1 MGQESFPEVEAA
13 GYTWAGGSG
22 GSQAAAGERGG
33 RCGVRRCPAREPL
46 DPLPSL
52 RSAHRGRAALQA
64 PLPLWRPHV
73 PLLHVG
79 GKRPQEVVG
88 PSWEGGRPAGTEHQ
102 PPPQVPTA
110 PVHPPPSL
118 LQPEPL
124 HSREGRGGCDS
135 GRAPEWPA
143 GHPARGAGR
152 GGGAGGKVSGLGL
165 TCLLTPRCATTHNY
179 DRDRAWGYCAQVSV
193 PREGP
198 GGCWRR
204 GGGRVGG
211 GGVLVLGWGVS
222 KGMLG
227 STC

>member
-152 GGGAGGKVSGLGL
+152 GGGRGGRSLGWDSPVSSPPGVPPL
-165 TCLLTPRCATTHNY
+165 TTMTAT
-179 DRDRAWGYCAQVSV
+179 
-193 PREGP
+193 GP
-198 GGCWRR
+198 GAIVHRSLCP
-204 GGGRVGG
+204 GRVQVGAGG
-211 GGVLVLGWGVS
+211 GGVGGWGV
-222 KGMLG
+222 GGCWFWGGVCLRE
-227 STC
+227 C